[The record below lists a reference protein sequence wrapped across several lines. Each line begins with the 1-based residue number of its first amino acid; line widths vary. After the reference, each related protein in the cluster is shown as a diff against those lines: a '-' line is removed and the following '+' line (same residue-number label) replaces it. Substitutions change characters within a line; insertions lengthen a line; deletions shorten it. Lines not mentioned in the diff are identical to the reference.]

1 MTELHAAGLEAGYS
15 LAALYKYGTIENN
28 YRIIRGRF
36 IPSVG
41 EIGFLG
47 PSPTSSERY
56 EWVGFIQRVAAFFQ
70 REAVHGN
77 RTLHSQ
83 LF

>member
-15 LAALYKYGTIENN
+15 LAALYKYKTIENN

-56 EWVGFIQRVAAFFQ
+56 EWGGFYSARRSFFSA
-70 REAVHGN
+70 RGCP
-77 RTLHSQ
+77 R
-83 LF
+83 